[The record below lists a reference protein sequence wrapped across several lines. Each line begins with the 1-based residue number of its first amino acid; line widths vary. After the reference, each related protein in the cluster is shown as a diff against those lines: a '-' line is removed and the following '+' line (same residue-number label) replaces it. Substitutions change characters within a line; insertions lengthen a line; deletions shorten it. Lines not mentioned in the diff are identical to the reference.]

1 MRMRDLTADDYV
13 PYRTM
18 TSGAFGGVMEDT
30 GPRPFDPGQTPIGI
44 DSTELPGGVEGE
56 LAAGARIRHDRIT
69 LGGGVARCGGVGG
82 LAVHPA
88 HRGGGVFGQLLTAVI
103 ARCAAEGM
111 ATSMLYPSNPSIYR
125 RFGYQ
130 VVARGERLVVP
141 LVDLQ
146 RLPPVTGRHLVPV
159 TAATLPR
166 LHALYREL
174 TAEDNAM
181 LLREGPLFEQGM
193 PGKGWS
199 ALLLEDESGTD
210 HGYLSWTRVPGP
222 GPGLEVH
229 EILGRTRH
237 DRLALLRSLGSWST
251 VLEEVTLR
259 LRTEDPVLEALPG
272 GGARPAPGPVPLVMM
287 RVIDTAAMLRARHA
301 PDTLRGT
308 IRLEVADGT
317 VSSGTCEAAG
327 RWRVTAADGSITV
340 EPEDGEA
347 ADGGA
352 RAGDADPDGDGDGT
366 GTLGTVHLDIHA
378 ASLLLVGGRT
388 LADARRLGLGAAAD
402 PSAESFLDALL
413 AGPRPSVMDAF

>member
-1 MRMRDLTADDYV
+1 MRVRDLTADDYV

-30 GPRPFDPGQTPIGI
+30 GPRPFSPGQTTIGI
-44 DSTELPGGVEGE
+44 DSTDLPGGVEDA

-69 LGGGVARCGGVGG
+69 LAGGVVRCGGIGG

-88 HRGGGVFGQLLTAVI
+88 HRGGGVFRELLTGVI
-103 ARCAAEGM
+103 ARCATEGM
-111 ATSMLYPSNPSIYR
+111 ATSMLYPSNPAIYR

-130 VVARGERLVVP
+130 MVARSEHLIVP
-141 LVDLQ
+141 LLDLQ
-146 RLPPVTGRHLVPV
+146 RLPPVAGRRLVPV

-174 TAEDNAM
+174 TAGDNAM
-181 LLREGPLFEQGM
+181 LLREEPLFSQEM
-193 PGKGWS
+193 PGHGWS

-210 HGYLSWTRVPGP
+210 HGYISWSRVSGP

-229 EILGRTRH
+229 EILGRTRS

-251 VLEEVTLR
+251 VTEEATLR
-259 LRTEDPVLEALPG
+259 LRTEDPVLDALPG

-287 RVIDTAAMLRARHA
+287 RVIDTAAMLQARPA
-301 PDTLRGT
+301 PAALRGV
-308 IRLEVADGT
+308 IRLEVGDDT
-317 VSSGTCEAAG
+317 IPPGTCRAAG
-327 RWRVTAADGSITV
+327 SWLVSAADGEITAA
-340 EPEDGEA
+340 PDDGHG
-347 ADGGA
+347 ADA
-352 RAGDADPDGDGDGT
+352 SRS
-366 GTLGTVHLDIHA
+366 LGTVRLDIHA

-388 LADARRLGLGAAAD
+388 LADARRLDLRASAE
-402 PSAESFLDALL
+402 PSAERFLDELL